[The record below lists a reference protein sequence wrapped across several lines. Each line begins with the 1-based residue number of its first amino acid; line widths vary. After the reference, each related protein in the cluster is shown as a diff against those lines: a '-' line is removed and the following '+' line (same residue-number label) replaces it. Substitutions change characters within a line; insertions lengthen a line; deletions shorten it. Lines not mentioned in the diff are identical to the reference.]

1 MTPVDIFQS
10 ELNPFNPAIR
20 DDPYP
25 VYRALRE
32 RAPIVEAAPGVW
44 LLTRYDDCLSV
55 LHDTRFGH
63 LEPGEEPVNPMF
75 GRLGDGIEPMCE
87 PDGTPVISFI
97 ATNPP
102 AHTRVRRQLTQSFT
116 VRSVTEW
123 APRIAEI
130 VDGILDRA
138 LATPEFDVL
147 ADIAYPLSVTVIGE
161 VLGVPPADYGMFS
174 AWTDQICGGLD
185 PALMQEDGAH
195 ERMRAARR
203 EFADYFVALAEDR
216 RARPRADVL
225 SEVVGAASAD
235 DRLSD
240 VEFVV
245 TCTLLLIAGYETTAN
260 FLANSVVSLLHHP
273 DQLAH
278 LRGLPGVPFDA
289 AEELLRF
296 EAPGQLASRVARMDT
311 EVADTLIPK
320 GHSVIALLGAA
331 NRDPARYVDPDR
343 LDLQRPDV
351 KHLSFGQGIHLCLGA
366 QLARLEVR
374 IGLARLL
381 ARAPK
386 LTVAGPLVWK
396 PHAALRGLQQLLVHH
411 G

>member
-1 MTPVDIFQS
+1 MTQVDVFQS

-32 RAPIVEAAPGVW
+32 RAPIIEGAPGVW
-44 LLTRYDDCLSV
+44 LLTRYNDCLSM
-55 LHDTRFGH
+55 LHDSRFGH
-63 LEPGEEPVNPMF
+63 LEPGEEPANPMF

-102 AHTRVRRQLTQSFT
+102 GHTRVRRQLTQSFT
-116 VRSVTEW
+116 VRSVTRW
-123 APRIAEI
+123 APRIGAI

-138 LATPEFDVL
+138 LAAPEFDLL
-147 ADIAYPLSVTVIGE
+147 AEVAYPLSVTVIGE
-161 VLGVPPADYGMFS
+161 VLGVPPGDYAQFS
-174 AWTDQICGGLD
+174 EWTEQICGGLD
-185 PALMQEDGAH
+185 PALMQEVGAH
-195 ERMRAARR
+195 ERMRTARQ
-203 EFADYFVALAEDR
+203 EFADYFLALAVDR

-225 SEVVGAASAD
+225 SEMVGAASAD

-273 DQLAH
+273 HQLAY
-278 LRGLPGVPFDA
+278 LRGQAEVPVGA

-296 EAPGQLASRVARMDT
+296 EAPGQLASRVARVDT
-311 EVADTLIPK
+311 EVAGIVIPK
-320 GHSVIALLGAA
+320 GHSVLALLGAA
-331 NRDPARYVDPDR
+331 NRDPDRFADPNR
-343 LDLQRPDV
+343 LDLRRPDV

-366 QLARLEVR
+366 QLARLEVC
-374 IGLARLL
+374 IALGRLL
-381 ARAPK
+381 ERAPQ
-386 LTVAGPLVWK
+386 LEVAGPLVWK
-396 PHAALRGLQQLLVHH
+396 PHAALRGLQQLVVRHS
-411 G
+411 